1 MISYN
6 VQFQTYNIF
15 GQVESRC
22 NSITFVNN
30 GSATAVINGLN
41 ILSGQSFSISG
52 NTNEIDKTVYNLSFT
67 GGGTQ
72 EVIVIRKIYN

>member
-1 MISYN
+1 MIN
-6 VQFQTYNIF
+6 FNIQFQTYNKF

-41 ILSGQSFSISG
+41 ILSGQSFSIPG
-52 NTNEIDKTVYNLSFT
+52 NTNEMDKTIYNLSFT

-72 EVIVIRKIYN
+72 EVIVIRKIYS